1 MDGDKNDSQN
11 APEQSAT
18 TTGPAQ
24 TAQPETSQESP
35 AQATTE
41 SEFDQTLPEPSLA
54 NGQTVT
60 WVASEFIAHTKTV
73 GWYAALFAVTVVFA
87 AVVWL
92 LTKDMVATVVIVF
105 AGLLFGTYAARKP
118 KQINYALDG
127 RTLTVGQRSHPLNE
141 FRSYTIMPEGAFS
154 SIMLMPLQRFGLI
167 TTIYF
172 DPQDEAAI
180 VDILSR
186 RLPHEERK
194 PDAIDRVLRRI
205 RF

>member
-1 MDGDKNDSQN
+1 MDGDKNDSQI
-11 APEQSAT
+11 APEQSEN
-18 TTGPAQ
+18 
-24 TAQPETSQESP
+24 TAESAKMSPPEAPQESP
-35 AQATTE
+35 AQTV
-41 SEFDQTLPEPSLA
+41 SEAEPDQSLPEPPLV
-54 NGQTVT
+54 NGQAVT

-87 AVVWL
+87 AAVWL
-92 LTKDMVATVVIVF
+92 LTKDMVATVVIIF

-118 KQINYALDG
+118 RQINYALDSL
-127 RTLTVGQRSHPLNE
+127 TLTVGQRAHPLNE
-141 FRSYTIMPEGAFS
+141 FRSYAIVPEGAFS

-180 VDILSR
+180 VGILSH

>member
-1 MDGDKNDSQN
+1 MDGDKNDSQI
-11 APEQSAT
+11 APEQSENTAESAKMT
-18 TTGPAQ
+18 QPEAPQQSPAQ
-24 TAQPETSQESP
+24 TLSEPEANP
-35 AQATTE
+35 G
-41 SEFDQTLPEPSLA
+41 LPEPSLA
-54 NGQTVT
+54 SGQVVT
-60 WVASEFIAHTKTV
+60 WVASEFIAHTKTI
-73 GWYAALFAVTVVFA
+73 GWYAALFVVTIVFA
-87 AVVWL
+87 AAVWF

-118 KQINYALDG
+118 RQINYALDG

-141 FRSYTIMPEGAFS
+141 FRSYTIVPEGAFS

-180 VDILSR
+180 VDILSH